1 MICPCCKIFY
11 DEEDKVKMFDHIKEC
26 KGRKDIIT
34 TRWYTYKQLETAM
47 RQPPQK
53 ELKID
58 TEWRPVTR

>member
-11 DEEDKVKMFDHIKEC
+11 DEEDKVKMFDHIKQC

-34 TRWYTYKQLETAM
+34 TRWYTYKQLNAIKKPVE
-47 RQPPQK
+47 K
-53 ELKID
+53 VLEID

>member
-11 DEEDKVKMFDHIKEC
+11 DEEDKVKMFDHIKKC

-34 TRWYTYKQLETAM
+34 TRWYTYKQLEAM
-47 RQPPQK
+47 RLPAQK